1 MDPNL
6 GSGSQLLGGGN
17 DALSQVMQ
25 QAGIG
30 TGQTQMQTPASA
42 GFDPSIIQQG
52 PPQGAPQAPQA
63 PQPPTGAV
71 GLPQGSPE
79 ANIIIE
85 ALHQR
90 LSSISKTEEMAA
102 KAQLQPPTPPIQGG
116 LA

>member
-52 PPQGAPQAPQA
+52 APQGAPPAPQAPQ
-63 PQPPTGAV
+63 QPPIGAV

-79 ANIIIE
+79 AQIILE

-90 LSSISKTEEMAA
+90 LSSISKQEEQQV
-102 KAQLQPPTPPIQGG
+102 KAQTQPPQVPQY
-116 LA
+116 